1 MPEEGLDLG
10 GVGSALAQA
19 RAIGLPA
26 AVGTQSGDTDVGAN
40 GQVVDVG
47 LHVHAV
53 GGHRG
58 AVPPRL
64 DDVQL
69 GEGAHHGRDRG
80 AEELAE
86 VDMPVTHQRQLPRRH
101 PGDVRGGL
109 ALADVDPPVNT
120 VTQYRPSGS
129 QLLGSEPEA
138 GPKWWCQPSQQ
149 VMHATTGYC
158 DGSGIRRAIAPATF
172 PAACGVPAPRRRLR
186 AGTPPSGSSISGLE
200 TNATVGR
207 AAS

>member
-10 GVGSALAQA
+10 GVGSAQAEA

-40 GQVVDVG
+40 GQVVGVG

-58 AVPPRL
+58 AVPHAWITSSSAKAL
-64 DDVQL
+64 TC
-69 GEGAHHGRDRG
+69 A
-80 AEELAE
+80 AIAA
-86 VDMPVTHQRQLPRRH
+86 QRSLPRSIRRLRTI
-101 PGDVRGGL
+101 DSSR
-109 ALADVDPPVNT
+109 ADTPAMCGAASHWPMLTPPVNT

-129 QLLGSEPEA
+129 QLLGSEPQA

-149 VMHATTGYC
+149 VVRATTGNC
-158 DGSGIRRAIAPATF
+158 DRSGIRRAIAPASF